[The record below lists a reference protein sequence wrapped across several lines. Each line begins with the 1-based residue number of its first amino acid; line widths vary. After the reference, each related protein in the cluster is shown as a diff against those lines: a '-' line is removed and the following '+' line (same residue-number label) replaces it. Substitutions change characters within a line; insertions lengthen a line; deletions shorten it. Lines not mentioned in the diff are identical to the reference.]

1 MKKIYIGKFVNTHG
15 LKGEIRIISD
25 FEYKD
30 DVFKIGNTIYIDNKK
45 FTIKSYRIH
54 KNYDMVSFDEV
65 NDINEI
71 EKYKGLDVYID
82 SDDFNFEYVLSD
94 LISFKVYDENKYIGD
109 VIDIVKSD
117 LYPILKGFVLYLS
130 L

>member
-109 VIDIVKSD
+109 VSDSVKSD